1 LGFLVIIAVAA
12 IRMRDLFAV
21 AMMFGIYS
29 LLTAALFMDLDAADV
44 AFTEAAVGAGV
55 TTILL
60 LSSLRLTGR
69 WERRPKHSP
78 LLPLLVVGV
87 TGAALIYGTLDIP
100 HLGDPQAPVH
110 QHVAPHY
117 IENAPKE
124 MGIPNIVTAVLAS
137 YRGFDTLGETL
148 VIFTAGLGVFLLLGA
163 TDGERPRPGQTAIGA
178 QPVLRLVVK
187 VIIPFILLYALYVQL
202 HGEYGAGG
210 GFQAGVIF
218 ATGMVLY
225 DLVFGDGDAR
235 LVVPARWLPRLAAFG
250 VLVYGSVGLY
260 ALLHGRPFLDYT
272 VLAEDPV
279 AGRHLGILLVELG
292 IGVCVFAVVLS
303 IFYAL
308 SGRRR
313 QP

>member
-1 LGFLVIIAVAA
+1 VAA

-55 TTILL
+55 TTVLL

-100 HLGDPQAPVH
+100 RLGDPEAPVH

-148 VIFTAGLGVFLLLGA
+148 VIFTAGLGVFLLLG
-163 TDGERPRPGQTAIGA
+163 TNDGARPLPGQTAIGA

-187 VIIPFILLYALYVQL
+187 VLIPFILLYALYVQL

-250 VLVYGSVGLY
+250 VLIYGSVGLY

-292 IGVCVFAVVLS
+292 IGICVFAVVLS

-313 QP
+313 QL